1 MNKAFTL
8 IELLVVIA
16 IIAILAAI
24 LFPVFAQAKAA
35 AKRTSEISNYKNL
48 SLGVIMYQSDY
59 DDKLVLVY
67 QANWSRPR
75 HEITLWKD
83 SILPYI
89 KNGGKPPKPGGG
101 FYTTAEQSGGG
112 GIFAA
117 PTYDGNWAQ
126 YSDGGNTYAG
136 DTSSRFPRAYALNC
150 DAGKNE
156 NEGDPDINSED
167 ATLWQRAYNWDGSD
181 TYVRGGSASVTNLTD
196 IAGTAMMMGTRTPYP
211 NINSRYFAY
220 GCDMGWCGT
229 GNNQVTYARG
239 MGNKMVGIAFF
250 DGHVKAMNG
259 FKSFADDVYGM
270 YKVRCTT
277 SDWPCAPA
285 VTYWMSQFGE
295 WK

>member
-1 MNKAFTL
+1 MKKAFTL

-35 AKRTSEISNYKNL
+35 AKRTSDLSNIKNL
-48 SLGVIMYQSDY
+48 SLGIIMYQGDSD
-59 DDKLVLVY
+59 DLLPLVY
-67 QANWSRPR
+67 QANWSQPR
-75 HEITLWKD
+75 NAIVLWKD

-101 FYTTAEQSGGG
+101 VYTRAEQTDG
-112 GIFAA
+112 GIFAS
-117 PTYDGNWAQ
+117 PTYDGNWAS
-126 YSDGGNTYAG
+126 YTDNGITYNG

-156 NEGDPDINSED
+156 NEGDTSNIESED
-167 ATLWQRAYNWDGSD
+167 ATLFKRAYMWDG
-181 TYVRGGSASVTNLTD
+181 TGVYTQGGSGGTNALTNV
-196 IAGTAMMMGTRTPYP
+196 AGTAMLMGTRTPYP

-220 GCDMGWCGT
+220 GCDAGWCGIA
-229 GNNQVTYARG
+229 NNQVTYARG
-239 MGNKMVGIAFF
+239 VGGKMVNLGFF
-250 DGHVKAMNG
+250 DGHAKGMNG
-259 FKSFADDVYGM
+259 FKSFADDVYDM

-277 SDWPCAPA
+277 NDWPCAPA